1 MSSEQEFS
9 PEDSDPAAGV
19 APRPNAI
26 LRNELPPALRNWRV
40 IEIDGEATPVADKP
54 APLDE
59 QPITLDSAIPDH
71 PDDVLVA
78 TLAMRQQTIN
88 AGDTA
93 TFQLSLLNYGDCT
106 ALFKVEV
113 EGWIHEEW
121 LMPSLPGASSRTEL
135 HALLRPGERTSLS
148 IQITPPRTASTHA
161 GEHPLAIVVRAPEYP
176 GRFNRLGATLI
187 IAPYVD
193 FVVGQVRPQQTTVS
207 WFKRSGRFSLP
218 ITNQGNAATTFRLQA
233 LDVRRQWRVE
243 FGLPRARNRTPKL
256 PASVT
261 VQPGQKVQVP
271 VRVQARALPLFG
283 LQSRRVTLPIAVAP
297 VAEAQSARLVN
308 ADFMRVP
315 LIGPWQWAVLCSCI
329 VIAVLSLS
337 LVGLLG
343 LVMWRSTRAQ
353 ERSIQMQ
360 PVQTTAVLP
369 MIALVVDV
377 PAVRP
382 AVMPVGDNAPAQ
394 QPSPSAATPES
405 AVPLVRADQVTGP
418 GTPAPV
424 AQSAAPVDQ
433 AVAPTPATAPHK
445 MTYQQM
451 FQEIGRRYDLNWRM
465 LAAQAYVESSFDSN
479 ALGQKGAL
487 GLMQIMPNTWREWS
501 AVVKSPD
508 PFDSYSNVLVA
519 AVYLDYLRTTLAQHG
534 HAQVEWMLV
543 AYNWGIDKVLRHLDN
558 GLGWDDLPSESRQY
572 AQDIMRVAETIP
584 TH

>member
-9 PEDSDPAAGV
+9 TENSDPAAGA

-59 QPITLDSAIPDH
+59 QTVPLDSAIPDH
-71 PDDVLVA
+71 PDDVIVA
-78 TLAMRQQTIN
+78 TLTVRQLTID

-121 LMPSLPGASSRTEL
+121 LTPALPGAPSGTSL
-135 HALLRPGERTSLS
+135 HALLRPGERTSLP
-148 IQITPPRTASTHA
+148 IQLTPPRTASTRA

-187 IAPYVD
+187 IAPYID

-207 WFKRSGRFSLP
+207 WFKRASQFSLP

-233 LDVRRQWRVE
+233 FDVRRHWQVE
-243 FGLPRARNRTPKL
+243 FGLAKARHQTPKA

-283 LQSRRVTLPIAVAP
+283 LQSRRSTLSIRVAP
-297 VAEAQSARLVN
+297 VAEAHSPRIVN
-308 ADFMRVP
+308 ADFMRAP

-337 LVGLLG
+337 LVGLMG
-343 LVMWRSTRAQ
+343 FVMWRSTRAQ
-353 ERSIQMQ
+353 ERSSETPPI
-360 PVQTTAVLP
+360 QTTSVLP

-377 PAVRP
+377 PAARP
-382 AVMPVGDNAPAQ
+382 AVMPVGDSLTAHP
-394 QPSPSAATPES
+394 PSNGDATPAS
-405 AVPLVRADQVTGP
+405 AVPLVRVDQVTGP
-418 GTPAPV
+418 GTPAP
-424 AQSAAPVDQ
+424 AIQSAAPVDQ

-534 HAQVEWMLV
+534 HVQVEWMLV

-558 GLGWDDLPSESRQY
+558 GLGWDDLPPESRQY

-584 TH
+584 AH